1 VAGSLRTTLVL
12 VEMDVDLRTDG
23 AGKYGKALLFVGAAM
38 SLSSCGAVGYFVT
51 DMCFKVSW
59 ISNGCIAETEES
71 DCGVMDFVLS

>member
-23 AGKYGKALLFVGAAM
+23 VGKYGKALLVVGAAM

-59 ISNGCIAETEES
+59 IFNGMYCR
-71 DCGVMDFVLS
+71 D